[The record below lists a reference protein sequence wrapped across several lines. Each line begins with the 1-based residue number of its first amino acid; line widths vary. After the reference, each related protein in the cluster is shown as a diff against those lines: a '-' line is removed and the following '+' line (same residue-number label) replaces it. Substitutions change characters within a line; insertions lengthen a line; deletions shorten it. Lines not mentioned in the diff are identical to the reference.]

1 MTLRQINED
10 ESQKNTILLE
20 PLKPSTVQLAQTRV
34 YLYLEQLITEILS
47 IKKDPDFFLSQRT
60 LWIPE
65 TMEIFF

>member
-10 ESQKNTILLE
+10 GSQKNTILLE

-47 IKKDPDFFLSQRT
+47 IKKDPDFCLSQRT